1 MTIETFDDL
10 RNKEREARREVILSA
25 ALNLFAENDFKSVT
39 VREIAK
45 EAGVSPGTIYRYYEN
60 LDDLFIDIIS
70 VRTREL
76 IAELGDP
83 AKDGS
88 PPDIHTLCRR
98 YVTFLN
104 DNLSFYQMMAH
115 FMVGGR
121 IAPESVTKLNP
132 LMRGFL
138 DVVESAVSF
147 HTPDGDNRST
157 AQALFSALNGVMI
170 SYATYPGRSLEEVR
184 EHTVRLAG
192 VIADRFS
199 PHMKRAESRNTP

>member
-10 RNKEREARREVILSA
+10 RNRERETRRELILSA
-25 ALNLFAENDFKSVT
+25 ALTLFAENDFKSVT
-39 VREIAK
+39 VREIAR

-70 VRTREL
+70 VRTLEFVEEL
-76 IAELGDP
+76 DGTAEGDEG
-83 AKDGS
+83 DD
-88 PPDIHTLCRR
+88 PPDIRTLCRR

-121 IAPESVTKLNP
+121 ISPEAVAKLNP

-138 DVVESAVSF
+138 DIVERAVAF
-147 HTPDGDNRST
+147 HSPDGDSRST

-170 SYATYPGRSLEEVR
+170 SYATYPGRTLEEVR
-184 EHTVRLAG
+184 EHTVMLAG

-199 PHMKRAESRNTP
+199 PDTKRG

>member
-10 RNKEREARREVILSA
+10 RNKEREARRELILSA
-25 ALNLFAENDFKSVT
+25 ALTLFAQNDFKNVT
-39 VREIAK
+39 VREIAR

-76 IAELGDP
+76 VEELGSQVE
-83 AKDGS
+83 GGN
-88 PPDIHTLCRR
+88 PPDIQTLCQR

-121 IAPESVTKLNP
+121 ISPEAVAKLNP
-132 LMRGFL
+132 LMRSFL
-138 DVVESAVSF
+138 DVIEDVITF
-147 HTPDGDNRST
+147 HSPDGDNRST

-170 SYATYPGRSLEEVR
+170 SYATYPGRTLEEVR

-199 PHMKRAESRNTP
+199 TSTERG

>member
-10 RNKEREARREVILSA
+10 RNKEREARRELILSA
-25 ALNLFAENDFKSVT
+25 ALTLFAQNDFKNVT
-39 VREIAK
+39 VREIAR

-76 IAELGDP
+76 VEELGGP
-83 AKDGS
+83 VEGGN
-88 PPDIHTLCRR
+88 PPDIQTLCQR

-121 IAPESVTKLNP
+121 ISPDGVAKLNP

-138 DVVESAVSF
+138 DVIEHAVAF
-147 HTPDGDNRST
+147 HSPDGDNRST

-170 SYATYPGRSLEEVR
+170 SYATYPGRTLAEVR

-199 PHMKRAESRNTP
+199 MDAEKKTAKK

>member
-10 RNKEREARREVILSA
+10 RNKEREARRELILSA
-25 ALNLFAENDFKSVT
+25 ALTLFAQNDFKNVT
-39 VREIAK
+39 VRDIAK

-70 VRTREL
+70 VRTREVVH
-76 IAELGDP
+76 EMGSPEEGDT
-83 AKDGS
+83 
-88 PPDIHTLCRR
+88 PPDIRTLCRR

-121 IAPESVTKLNP
+121 ISPDAVAKLNP

-138 DVVESAVSF
+138 DIIEKSIAYHS
-147 HTPDGDNRST
+147 PDGDSRST

-170 SYATYPGRSLEEVR
+170 SYATYPGRTLPEVR
-184 EHTVRLAG
+184 EHTIRLAE
-192 VIADRFS
+192 VIANHFS
-199 PHMKRAESRNTP
+199 ADADAEKTAKKQ

>member
-10 RNKEREARREVILSA
+10 RNKEREARRELILSA
-25 ALNLFAENDFKSVT
+25 ALTLFAQNDFGNVT

-76 IAELGDP
+76 VEELGGLV
-83 AKDGS
+83 KEGN
-88 PPDIHTLCRR
+88 PPDIQTLCRR
-98 YVTFLN
+98 YVAFLN

-121 IAPESVTKLNP
+121 ISPDAVAKLNP

-138 DVVESAVSF
+138 DVIEDVLAF
-147 HTPDGDNRST
+147 HSPDGDSRST

-170 SYATYPGRSLEEVR
+170 SYATYPGRTLAEVR

-199 PHMKRAESRNTP
+199 MDAEKKTAKK